1 MQAKKHEQYDTI
13 TNKKARMTRLEAI
26 TEAYLIATGKTTLP
40 AEGSSKRNKLTG
52 LAKKLYRDWQV
63 EKGVEWSSLYAVVSG
78 GTVSATDTFE
88 LDTDINFIS
97 KQEGNFVRIRTAPN
111 SYVNYILCKPQ
122 QLYQYRDGNY
132 VAKVADNSVKFSK
145 AFTAS
150 DSVFGGTIE
159 VPAIIKLDDIN
170 SDTSEILIDNPQ
182 WLPARLAAQYVF
194 NDRQLNYL
202 YDDLLADANDMMQG
216 MIDQNGTL
224 SDSYNTGIDYFSS
237 MGSV

>member
-1 MQAKKHEQYDTI
+1 
-13 TNKKARMTRLEAI
+13 
-26 TEAYLIATGKTTLP
+26 
-40 AEGSSKRNKLTG
+40 
-52 LAKKLYRDWQV
+52 
-63 EKGVEWSSLYAVVSG
+63 
-78 GTVSATDTFE
+78 
-88 LDTDINFIS
+88 
-97 KQEGNFVRIRTAPN
+97 
-111 SYVNYILCKPQ
+111 
-122 QLYQYRDGNY
+122 
-132 VAKVADNSVKFSK
+132 
-145 AFTAS
+145 
-150 DSVFGGTIE
+150 VFGGTIE